1 MNNPD
6 IRRWV
11 ILIAIGLCAYWL
23 VQSWVGYQQQKN
35 PNDYMGTPAPSV
47 PPNVGSENTTIPNGV
62 IDSNGSSES
71 TTGDG
76 EVPDASLV
84 APQQQETGSA
94 TTETINRDLIHVTTP
109 LLQIW
114 IDPLGGDIVGAKLP
128 EYPVSLKSPE
138 VPTTLLDKRFG
149 RTYIAQSGLIES
161 SGTDR
166 LPSRPF
172 FTSGV
177 RNYQLEADSPE
188 DSLNVALN
196 FEQDGIQ
203 VTKTFVFHK
212 DRYDLQVRYDIQN
225 GSTQS
230 YTAGFYAHISRD
242 EGPPDGVKTGFF
254 RPPAYLGGAVTTP
267 EKRYKRLKFK
277 QLREQPF
284 TIRGVQGGW
293 IAFLQHYFIS
303 AWIPPQEG
311 TYVYYAQQR
320 SSGNYWYGFTS
331 SEQTVSPGSGGT
343 YEATFYVGPKR
354 QRFLSPLADY
364 LTLTV
369 DYGFFW
375 WLSVPMFAVLEWIQS
390 WAVNW
395 GISIILLTIIIKTVL
410 FPLSEM
416 SYRSMARMRKLTP
429 QIKRIQEKYGTDR
442 QKLGQEMMALYRK
455 EQANPLSGCFPM
467 LLQMPVFFALYWVLI
482 ESVELR
488 QAPLMLW
495 IQDLGTMDPW
505 FILPILNGASMFLM
519 QRLNPPMADP
529 MQQRVM
535 MIMPIMFCVI
545 CIFMPAGLV
554 LYWFTNNLYS
564 MGHHYF
570 ALRKAGAT
578 KPT

>member
-1 MNNPD
+1 M
-6 IRRWV
+6 
-11 ILIAIGLCAYWL
+11 LAIGLCAYWM
-23 VQSWVGYQQQKN
+23 VQAWVGYQRAKN
-35 PNDYMGTPAPSV
+35 PEDYKGTPAPSV
-47 PPNVGSENTTIPNGV
+47 ETNGGTEDTTVPNDLMNTEGGV
-62 IDSNGSSES
+62 Q
-71 TTGDG
+71 TTDEGD
-76 EVPDASLV
+76 VPDASLV
-84 APQQQETGSA
+84 APQRPTGSNT
-94 TTETINRDLIHVTTP
+94 TTEINRDLIQVTTP

-114 IDPLGGDIVGAKLP
+114 IDPLGGDLVGAKLP
-128 EYPVSLKSPE
+128 KYPVSLQDPD
-138 VPTTLLDKRFG
+138 VPTTLLDRRFG

-161 SGTDR
+161 NDEQNR
-166 LPSRPF
+166 LPSRPV
-172 FTSGV
+172 FTSV
-177 RNYQLEADSPE
+177 ARSYELEE
-188 DSLNVALN
+188 DAAEDTLDVVLN
-196 FEQDGIQ
+196 FEFDGIQ
-203 VTKTFVFHK
+203 VAKTFVFHK
-212 DRYDLQVRYDIQN
+212 DRYDLQVRYDVQN
-225 GSTQS
+225 SSTQP
-230 YTAGFYAHISRD
+230 YKAGFYAHINRD

-254 RPPAYLGGAVTTP
+254 RPPAYLGGAVTMP

-277 QLREQPF
+277 QLRENDF
-284 TIRGVQGGW
+284 TIRRVQGGW

-311 TYVYYAQQR
+311 TYNYYAQQR
-320 SSGNYWYGFTS
+320 SSGDFWYGFTS
-331 SEQTVSPGSGGT
+331 AEQTVAPGSGGQ
-343 YEATFYVGPKR
+343 YQATFYVGPKR
-354 QRFLSPLADY
+354 QKNLAPLADY

-375 WLSVPMFAVLEWIQS
+375 WLSVPMFAVMEWIQS

-395 GISIILLTIIIKTVL
+395 GVSIILLTIVIKTLL

-429 QIKRIQEKYGTDR
+429 QIKRIQEKFGTDR
-442 QKLGQEMMALYRK
+442 QKMGQEMMALYRK
-455 EQANPLSGCFPM
+455 EKANPLSGCFPM

-495 IQDLGTMDPW
+495 IQDLGAMDPW

-570 ALRKAGAT
+570 ALKKAGAT
-578 KPT
+578 

>member
-1 MNNPD
+1 M
-6 IRRWV
+6 
-11 ILIAIGLCAYWL
+11 LAIGLCAYWM
-23 VQSWVGYQQQKN
+23 VQAWVGYQRAKN
-35 PNDYMGTPAPSV
+35 PEDYKGTPAPSV
-47 PPNVGSENTTIPNGV
+47 ETNGGTEDTTVPNDLMNTEGGIQ
-62 IDSNGSSES
+62 
-71 TTGDG
+71 TTDEGD
-76 EVPDASLV
+76 VPDASLV
-84 APQQQETGSA
+84 APQRPTGSNT
-94 TTETINRDLIHVTTP
+94 TTEINRDLIQVTTP

-114 IDPLGGDIVGAKLP
+114 IDPLGGDLVGAKLP
-128 EYPVSLKSPE
+128 KYPVSLQDPD
-138 VPTTLLDKRFG
+138 VPTTLLDRRFG

-161 SGTDR
+161 NDEQNR
-166 LPSRPF
+166 LPSRPV
-172 FTSGV
+172 FTSV
-177 RNYQLEADSPE
+177 ARSYELEE
-188 DSLNVALN
+188 DAAEDTLDVVLN
-196 FEQDGIQ
+196 FEFDGIQ
-203 VTKTFVFHK
+203 VAKTFVFHK
-212 DRYDLQVRYDIQN
+212 DRYDLQVRYDVQN
-225 GSTQS
+225 SSTQP
-230 YTAGFYAHISRD
+230 YKAGFYAHINRD

-254 RPPAYLGGAVTTP
+254 RPPAYLGGAVTMP

-277 QLREQPF
+277 QLRENDF
-284 TIRGVQGGW
+284 TIRRVQGGW

-311 TYVYYAQQR
+311 TYNYYAQQR
-320 SSGNYWYGFTS
+320 SSGDFWYGFTS
-331 SEQTVSPGSGGT
+331 AEQTVAPGSGGQ
-343 YEATFYVGPKR
+343 YQATFYVGPKR
-354 QRFLSPLADY
+354 QKNLAPLADY

-375 WLSVPMFAVLEWIQS
+375 WLSVPMFAVMEWIQS

-395 GISIILLTIIIKTVL
+395 GVSIILLTIVIKTLL

-429 QIKRIQEKYGTDR
+429 QIKRIQEKFGTDR
-442 QKLGQEMMALYRK
+442 QKMGQEMMALYRK
-455 EQANPLSGCFPM
+455 EKANPLSGCFPM

-495 IQDLGTMDPW
+495 IQDLGAMDPW

-570 ALRKAGAT
+570 ALKKAGAT
-578 KPT
+578 

>member
-6 IRRWV
+6 IRRWI
-11 ILIAIGLCAYWL
+11 ILLAIGLCAYWL
-23 VQSWVGYQQQKN
+23 VQSWVAYQKQKN
-35 PNDYMGTPAPSV
+35 PDDYAGTPAPSV
-47 PPNVGSENTTIPNGV
+47 APNETSEQSSIPTEV
-62 IDSNGSSES
+62 SPSNGSSAS
-71 TTGDG
+71 TDDGD
-76 EVPDASLV
+76 VPDVSLV
-84 APQQQETGSA
+84 APQRAAENNAVESV
-94 TTETINRDLIHVTTP
+94 NRDLIEVRTP
-109 LLQIW
+109 LHLIW

-128 EYPVSLKSPE
+128 EYPVSLKDPE
-138 VPTTLLDKRFG
+138 IPTTLLDRRFG
-149 RTYIAQSGLIES
+149 RTYIAQSGLIEPSGS
-161 SGTDR
+161 SR
-166 LPSRPF
+166 LPRRPV
-172 FTSGV
+172 FTSTSGA
-177 RNYQLEADSPE
+177 RIYELKDDAPE
-188 DSLNVALN
+188 DSLPVVLN
-196 FEQDGIQ
+196 FEHDGIQ
-203 VTKTFVFHK
+203 VTKTFVFYK
-212 DRYDLQVRYDIQN
+212 DRYDLKVQYDVQN
-225 GSTQS
+225 GSTQP
-230 YTAGFYAHISRD
+230 YNAGFYAHIRRHD
-242 EGPPDGVKTGFF
+242 GAPDGVKTGFF

-277 QLREQPF
+277 QLRENDF
-284 TIRGVQGGW
+284 SVRGVQGGW

-311 TYVYYAQQR
+311 TYVYYAQQL
-320 SSGNYWYGFTS
+320 SSGDYRYGFTS
-331 SEQTVSPGSGGT
+331 PEATVEQGSTKT

-354 QRFLSPLADY
+354 QKHLNPLAKY
-364 LTLTV
+364 LSLTV

-410 FPLSEM
+410 FPLSEI

-429 QIKRIQEKYGTDR
+429 QIKRVQEKYGTDR

-455 EQANPLSGCFPM
+455 EKANPLSGCFPM

-495 IQDLGTMDPW
+495 IQDLGAMDPW

-535 MIMPIMFCVI
+535 MLMPIMFCGI

-570 ALRKAGAT
+570 ALKKAGAT
-578 KPT
+578 KPS

>member
-11 ILIAIGLCAYWL
+11 ILMGIGLCAYWM
-23 VQSWVGYQQQKN
+23 VHAWVGYQRDKN
-35 PNDYMGTPAPSV
+35 SDDYTGTPAPSIETNGGIEDATV
-47 PPNVGSENTTIPNGV
+47 PTDLVNNEGSAETA
-62 IDSNGSSES
+62 DE
-71 TTGDG
+71 GD
-76 EVPDASLV
+76 VPDASLV
-84 APQQQETGSA
+84 TPQQETGS
-94 TTETINRDLIHVTTP
+94 TTTTSIDRDLIQVTTP

-114 IDPLGGDIVGAKLP
+114 IDPLGGDVVGANLP
-128 EYPVSLKSPE
+128 EYPVSLKNPE
-138 VPTTLLDKRFG
+138 IPTTLLTKGNG

-161 SGTDR
+161 KGQNR
-166 LPSRPF
+166 LPARPV
-172 FTSGV
+172 FTSDA
-177 RNYQLEADSPE
+177 RNYELGADATE
-188 DSLNVALN
+188 DTLDVVLT
-196 FEQDGIQ
+196 FEHDGIQ
-203 VTKTFVFHK
+203 VLKTFIFHK
-212 DRYDLQVRYDIQN
+212 DRYDLQVRYDVQN
-225 GSTQS
+225 RSTQS
-230 YTAGFYAHISRD
+230 YSAGFYAHISRD
-242 EGPPDGVKTGFF
+242 EGPPQGVKTGFF

-277 QLREQPF
+277 QLRKDDFEY
-284 TIRGVQGGW
+284 RGVRGGW

-303 AWIPPQEG
+303 AWIPPKEG
-311 TYVYYAQQR
+311 QHNFYAQQR
-320 SSGNYWYGFTS
+320 SSGNFWYGFTS
-331 SEQTVSPGSGGT
+331 TEQTVAPGSNGI
-343 YEATFYVGPKR
+343 YQATFYVGPKR
-354 QRFLSPLADY
+354 QKNLAPLADY
-364 LTLTV
+364 LSLTV

-375 WLSVPMFAVLEWIQS
+375 WLSSPMFMVMEWIQS

-395 GISIILLTIIIKTVL
+395 GISIILLTIIIKTIL

-429 QIKRIQEKYGTDR
+429 QIKRIQEKFGTDR
-442 QKLGQEMMALYRK
+442 QKMGQEMMALYRK
-455 EQANPLSGCFPM
+455 EKANPLSGCFPM

-495 IQDLGTMDPW
+495 IQDLGAMDPW

-570 ALRKAGAT
+570 ALKKAGAT
-578 KPT
+578 

>member
-6 IRRWV
+6 IRRWI
-11 ILIAIGLCAYWL
+11 ILLAIGLCAYWL
-23 VQSWVGYQQQKN
+23 VQSWVAYQQQKN
-35 PNDYMGTPAPSV
+35 TDDYAGTPAPV
-47 PPNVGSENTTIPNGV
+47 IAPNGESEETTV
-62 IDSNGSSES
+62 PTDVGVSNGSEA
-71 TTGDG
+71 TADD
-76 EVPDASLV
+76 EDVPDPSLV
-84 APQQQETGSA
+84 APQQEVSNTTDESA
-94 TTETINRDLIHVTTP
+94 ERDLIEVITP
-109 LLQIW
+109 LHQIW

-128 EYPVSLKSPE
+128 EYPVSLESPDI
-138 VPTTLLDKRFG
+138 PTTLLDRRFG
-149 RTYIAQSGLIES
+149 RTYIAQSGLIEPR
-161 SGTDR
+161 GTEK
-166 LPSRPF
+166 LPSRPV
-172 FTSGV
+172 FTSGAQTY
-177 RNYQLEADSPE
+177 RLEEDAAT
-188 DSLNVALN
+188 DSLAVVLK
-196 FEQDGIQ
+196 FERNGLQL
-203 VTKTFVFHK
+203 TKTFVFHK
-212 DRYDLQVRYDIQN
+212 DRYDLQVRYDVIN
-225 GSTQS
+225 DT
-230 YTAGFYAHISRD
+230 TAPYNAALYAHIRRD
-242 EGPPDGVKTGFF
+242 DGPPDGIKTGFF
-254 RPPAYLGGAVTTP
+254 RPPAYMGGAVTTP

-277 QLREQPF
+277 QLRENDF
-284 TIRGVQGGW
+284 SARGIQGGW

-311 TYVYYAQQR
+311 TYVYYAQQL
-320 SSGNYWYGFTS
+320 SSGDYRYGFTS
-331 SEQTVSPGSGGT
+331 PEQSVTAGSAGS

-354 QRFLSPLADY
+354 QKYLSPLADY
-364 LTLTV
+364 LSLTV

-410 FPLSEM
+410 FPLSEV

-442 QKLGQEMMALYRK
+442 QKLGQEMMGLYRK
-455 EQANPLSGCFPM
+455 EKANPLSGCFPM

-495 IQDLGTMDPW
+495 IQDLGAMDPW

-535 MIMPIMFCVI
+535 MIMPVMFCVI

-570 ALRKAGAT
+570 ALRRAGAT
-578 KPT
+578 KPS

>member
-6 IRRWV
+6 IRRWI
-11 ILIAIGLCAYWL
+11 ILLAIGLCAYWL
-23 VQSWVGYQQQKN
+23 VQSWVAYQQQRN
-35 PNDYMGTPAPSV
+35 TDDYAGTPAPVIAPNGEPEETTV
-47 PPNVGSENTTIPNGV
+47 PTDVGVTNGSEVTTDNE
-62 IDSNGSSES
+62 N
-71 TTGDG
+71 
-76 EVPDASLV
+76 VPDPSLV
-84 APQQQETGSA
+84 APQQEVSNTTSESA
-94 TTETINRDLIHVTTP
+94 DRDLIEVITP
-109 LLQIW
+109 LHQIW

-128 EYPVSLKSPE
+128 EYPVSLENPDI
-138 VPTTLLDKRFG
+138 PTTLLDRRFG
-149 RTYIAQSGLIES
+149 RTYIAQSGLIEPR
-161 SGTDR
+161 GTEK
-166 LPSRPF
+166 LPSRPV
-172 FTSGV
+172 FTSGAQTYRLEEDAPAESLTV
-177 RNYQLEADSPE
+177 VLNYERNGLQL
-188 DSLNVALN
+188 
-196 FEQDGIQ
+196 
-203 VTKTFVFHK
+203 TKTFVFHK
-212 DRYDLQVRYDIQN
+212 DRYDLQVRYDVIN
-225 GSTQS
+225 DT
-230 YTAGFYAHISRD
+230 TAPYNAALYAHIRRD
-242 EGPPDGVKTGFF
+242 DGPPDGVKTGFF
-254 RPPAYLGGAVTTP
+254 RPPAYMGGAVTTP

-277 QLREQPF
+277 QLRENDF
-284 TIRGVQGGW
+284 SARGVQGGW

-303 AWIPPQEG
+303 AWIPPQDG
-311 TYVYYAQQR
+311 TYVYYAQQL
-320 SSGNYWYGFTS
+320 SSGDYRYGFTS
-331 SEQTVSPGSGGT
+331 PEQSVAAGSAGT

-354 QRFLSPLADY
+354 QKYLSPLADY
-364 LTLTV
+364 LSLTV

-395 GISIILLTIIIKTVL
+395 GVSIILLTIIIKTVL

-442 QKLGQEMMALYRK
+442 QKLGQEMMGLYRK
-455 EQANPLSGCFPM
+455 EKANPLSGCFPM

-495 IQDLGTMDPW
+495 IQDLGAMDPW

-535 MIMPIMFCVI
+535 MIMPVMFCVI

-578 KPT
+578 KPS

>member
-1 MNNPD
+1 MSNPD
-6 IRRWV
+6 IRRWI
-11 ILIAIGLCAYWL
+11 ILLAIGLCAYWM
-23 VQSWVGYQQQKN
+23 VQAWVGYQRAKN
-35 PNDYMGTPAPSV
+35 PEDYKGTPAPSV
-47 PPNVGSENTTIPNGV
+47 ETNGGTEDTTVPNDLMNTEGGIQ
-62 IDSNGSSES
+62 
-71 TTGDG
+71 TTDEGD
-76 EVPDASLV
+76 VPDASLV
-84 APQQQETGSA
+84 APQRPTGSNT
-94 TTETINRDLIHVTTP
+94 TTEINRDLIQVTTP

-114 IDPLGGDIVGAKLP
+114 IDPLGGDLVGAKLP
-128 EYPVSLKSPE
+128 KYPVSLQDPD
-138 VPTTLLDKRFG
+138 VPTTLLDRRFG

-161 SGTDR
+161 NDEQNR
-166 LPSRPF
+166 LPSRPV
-172 FTSGV
+172 FTSV
-177 RNYQLEADSPE
+177 ARSYELEE
-188 DSLNVALN
+188 DAAEDTLDVVLN
-196 FEQDGIQ
+196 FEFDGIQ
-203 VTKTFVFHK
+203 VAKTFVFHK
-212 DRYDLQVRYDIQN
+212 DRYDLQVRYDVQN
-225 GSTQS
+225 SSTQP
-230 YTAGFYAHISRD
+230 YKAGFYAHINRD

-254 RPPAYLGGAVTTP
+254 RPPAYLGGAVTMP

-277 QLREQPF
+277 QLRENDF
-284 TIRGVQGGW
+284 TIRRVQGGW

-311 TYVYYAQQR
+311 TYNYYAQQR
-320 SSGNYWYGFTS
+320 SSGDFWYGFTS
-331 SEQTVSPGSGGT
+331 AEQTVAPGSGGQ
-343 YEATFYVGPKR
+343 YQATFYVGPKR
-354 QRFLSPLADY
+354 QKNLAPLADY

-375 WLSVPMFAVLEWIQS
+375 WLSVPMFAVMEWIQS

-395 GISIILLTIIIKTVL
+395 GVSIILLTIVIKTLL

-429 QIKRIQEKYGTDR
+429 QIKRIQEKFGTDR
-442 QKLGQEMMALYRK
+442 QKMGQEMMALYRK
-455 EQANPLSGCFPM
+455 EKANPLSGCFPM

-495 IQDLGTMDPW
+495 IQDLGAMDPW

-570 ALRKAGAT
+570 ALKKAGAT
-578 KPT
+578 

>member
-11 ILIAIGLCAYWL
+11 ILLAIGLCAYWL
-23 VQSWVGYQQQKN
+23 VQSWVAYQQEKN
-35 PNDYMGTPAPSV
+35 SEDYTGTPAPSISS
-47 PPNVGSENTTIPNGV
+47 NEGSENTDIP
-62 IDSNGSSES
+62 SNLPNSEGSAVSS
-71 TTGDG
+71 GD
-76 EVPDASLV
+76 EDVPDASLV
-84 APQQQETGSA
+84 APSPQREAGDI
-94 TTETINRDLIHVTTP
+94 TTESVERDLIEVKTP
-109 LLQIW
+109 LHHIW

-128 EYPVSLKSPE
+128 EYPVSLKDPDI
-138 VPTTLLDKRFG
+138 PTTLLDKRFG
-149 RTYIAQSGLIES
+149 RTYVAQSGLIES
-161 SGTDR
+161 NRSNR
-166 LPSRPF
+166 LPSRPV
-172 FTSGV
+172 FTPVS
-177 RNYQLEADSPE
+177 RNYELEESAEE
-188 DSLNVALN
+188 DSLDVVLN
-196 FEQDGIQ
+196 FEKDGIR

-212 DRYDLQVRYDIQN
+212 DQYALQVRYDVQN
-225 GSTQS
+225 NSS
-230 YTAGFYAHISRD
+230 EPYTAGFYGLISRD
-242 EGPPDGVKTGFF
+242 AGPPDGVKTGFF
-254 RPPAYLGGAVTTP
+254 RPPAYMGGAVTTP

-284 TIRGVQGGW
+284 EVRGVEGGW

-311 TYVYYAQQR
+311 TYVYYAQR
-320 SSGNYWYGFTS
+320 RNSGNFWYGFTS
-331 SEQTVSPGSGGT
+331 AEQTVEPGFGDV

-354 QRFLSPLADY
+354 QKYLNPLADY
-364 LTLTV
+364 LSLTV

-395 GISIILLTIIIKTVL
+395 GISIVLLTIIIKTIL
-410 FPLSEM
+410 FPLSEI

-455 EQANPLSGCFPM
+455 EKANPLSGCFPM

-495 IQDLGTMDPW
+495 IQDLGAMDPW

-535 MIMPIMFCVI
+535 MLMPIMFCVI

-570 ALRKAGAT
+570 ALKRTGAT
-578 KPT
+578 KPS